1 MSAGGLQRYTDMLA
15 DKYSSLFSLPSKFG
29 ITVTLLAICVAGSA
43 VVILPLE
50 PSLGAIPSALL
61 FGVMAFTAQVASE
74 ALSSGVFFSSDPVL
88 NMKRCL
94 GASLFSSP
102 VYFSL
107 TGLGVALSL
116 LTGNLDVAV
125 KLSLVGAS
133 STLALR
139 LLAFSWLSSS
149 SKWRVAAAALTQP
162 LLCYAL
168 TAYLAYA
175 VMGVNLH
182 LGHLSIA
189 ALSAALLSAIT
200 LASTQALGKVGEKFF
215 GVSSVSIAR
224 AFFASWMENLNA
236 PLEAFF
242 ERMGREEE
250 VDIAIL
256 AFKGLGGNLKALV
269 VVPEIHPG
277 PYKDLG
283 SSCLPGEIKEGLEGV
298 LGCPVAVPHGL
309 SGHELN
315 LASKLE
321 RRRVVKRVLE
331 DLNFSDFRGD
341 ATPFI
346 RVEHGDAKVGC
357 QIFGDLALLTLTLAP
372 TTMED
377 LPRGLKNYIIGEARK
392 RGLSTAIAI
401 DSHNCINGPFDRER
415 ATRLF
420 REACVKALEECL
432 AQPRLSLEVGAAGVV
447 PPEFSVRDGMGPG
460 GIVAVVVRVGGQT
473 TAYVTIDGNNMVV
486 GLREKILAE
495 LKRIGVD
502 DGEVLTTDTHVVGGR
517 ATVERGYHPVGEAMD
532 VELLLNYIRGV
543 VEEAMRRMEPA
554 EASYLVKRLRV
565 KVMGEKQMENLC
577 ILSLQILGMAKKL
590 AVTLIPITYL
600 FLLAI
605 SLV

>member
-139 LLAFSWLSSS
+139 LLAF
-149 SKWRVAAAALTQP
+149 R
-162 LLCYAL
+162 
-168 TAYLAYA
+168 
-175 VMGVNLH
+175 
-182 LGHLSIA
+182 
-189 ALSAALLSAIT
+189 
-200 LASTQALGKVGEKFF
+200 ALGKVGEKFF

-331 DLNFSDFRGD
+331 DLNFSDFSGD

-486 GLREKILAE
+486 GLRERILAE

-532 VELLLNYIRGV
+532 IELLLSYIRGV